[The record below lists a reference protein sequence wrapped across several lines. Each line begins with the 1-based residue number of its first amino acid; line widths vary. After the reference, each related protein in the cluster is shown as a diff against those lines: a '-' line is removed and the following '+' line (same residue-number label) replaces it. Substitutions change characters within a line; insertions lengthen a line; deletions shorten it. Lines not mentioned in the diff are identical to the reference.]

1 MKKKI
6 FVVFVFLQIASF
18 VKAQNDNDKFID
30 SLKYELNKPTHH
42 DTTKISI
49 LFKLVESINND
60 SVWPQYNE
68 RVLPLAYNLL
78 NSNDSKIQLIA
89 QKAIADVHNNRGYLY
104 KIRGNTKLALENYI
118 KALKISEKIN
128 YEYGQISISINLATI
143 LSQQKQ
149 FEEAL
154 KYYNYALQLSLKNN
168 NLTTQAI
175 ALKSIAG
182 IFYLNNQYDSTE
194 VYLLKSK
201 SIFEQLNDVNRIGEI
216 YNGLGVLYFK
226 IKKQELTL
234 NYHYKAL
241 NCFKITN
248 NILQLSNTY
257 YNFSKLLNNPNNL
270 KNLYS
275 ALTYLDTAFIYANK
289 IYFMEGVSD
298 LYHLKS
304 EIFHNLS
311 RSKELNLQQKYDYA
325 IKSLENFKLHKL
337 YSDSI
342 FNKEVLDNTIKQQLN
357 YEFDKKTAILQEQQL
372 RERQLALAEKKKQS
386 IIIGFTISGIVIL
399 LIFLLLLNNRFKL
412 TKKQKQIIEKQKQ
425 LVEEKNKEIT
435 DSINYAKRIQE
446 AILPNKQKW
455 NNLLSESFILY
466 LPKDIVAGD
475 FYWLEETEGYIYVA
489 AADSTGHG
497 VPGAMVSVVCSN
509 ALTKAVTEG
518 ELKNTNEILN
528 RTREIVIEKLSS
540 DKEENI
546 RDGMDVCLVR
556 INKKNKKQIQYSGA
570 NRPLYIVQNGELKEI
585 TPDKQPIGQ
594 YEKSAPFAVQDIV
607 LESAGMLYLSTD
619 GYADQF
625 GGDKQKKLTNK
636 KFKELL
642 IQVSDLPAVEQ
653 YSQLHE
659 HYQHWKDNLEQVD
672 DVTVIGLRL

>member
-1 MKKKI
+1 
-6 FVVFVFLQIASF
+6 
-18 VKAQNDNDKFID
+18 
-30 SLKYELNKPTHH
+30 
-42 DTTKISI
+42 
-49 LFKLVESINND
+49 
-60 SVWPQYNE
+60 
-68 RVLPLAYNLL
+68 
-78 NSNDSKIQLIA
+78 
-89 QKAIADVHNNRGYLY
+89 
-104 KIRGNTKLALENYI
+104 
-118 KALKISEKIN
+118 
-128 YEYGQISISINLATI
+128 
-143 LSQQKQ
+143 
-149 FEEAL
+149 
-154 KYYNYALQLSLKNN
+154 
-168 NLTTQAI
+168 
-175 ALKSIAG
+175 
-182 IFYLNNQYDSTE
+182 
-194 VYLLKSK
+194 
-201 SIFEQLNDVNRIGEI
+201 
-216 YNGLGVLYFK
+216 
-226 IKKQELTL
+226 
-234 NYHYKAL
+234 
-241 NCFKITN
+241 
-248 NILQLSNTY
+248 
-257 YNFSKLLNNPNNL
+257 
-270 KNLYS
+270 
-275 ALTYLDTAFIYANK
+275 
-289 IYFMEGVSD
+289 MEGVSD

-509 ALTKAVTEG
+509 ALTKAVTEDK
-518 ELKNTNEILN
+518 LKNTNEILN

>member
-226 IKKQELTL
+226 IKKQELAL

-289 IYFMEGVSD
+289 IYFMEGVLD

-556 INKKNKKQIQYSGA
+556 INKKNKKQIQFSGA

>member
-509 ALTKAVTEG
+509 ALTKAVTEDK
-518 ELKNTNEILN
+518 LKNTNEILN

>member
-226 IKKQELTL
+226 IKKQELAL

>member
-175 ALKSIAG
+175 ALMSIAG

-226 IKKQELTL
+226 IKKQELAL

-325 IKSLENFKLHKL
+325 IKSL
-337 YSDSI
+337 
-342 FNKEVLDNTIKQQLN
+342 
-357 YEFDKKTAILQEQQL
+357 
-372 RERQLALAEKKKQS
+372 
-386 IIIGFTISGIVIL
+386 
-399 LIFLLLLNNRFKL
+399 
-412 TKKQKQIIEKQKQ
+412 
-425 LVEEKNKEIT
+425 
-435 DSINYAKRIQE
+435 
-446 AILPNKQKW
+446 
-455 NNLLSESFILY
+455 
-466 LPKDIVAGD
+466 
-475 FYWLEETEGYIYVA
+475 
-489 AADSTGHG
+489 
-497 VPGAMVSVVCSN
+497 
-509 ALTKAVTEG
+509 
-518 ELKNTNEILN
+518 
-528 RTREIVIEKLSS
+528 
-540 DKEENI
+540 
-546 RDGMDVCLVR
+546 
-556 INKKNKKQIQYSGA
+556 
-570 NRPLYIVQNGELKEI
+570 
-585 TPDKQPIGQ
+585 
-594 YEKSAPFAVQDIV
+594 
-607 LESAGMLYLSTD
+607 
-619 GYADQF
+619 
-625 GGDKQKKLTNK
+625 
-636 KFKELL
+636 
-642 IQVSDLPAVEQ
+642 
-653 YSQLHE
+653 
-659 HYQHWKDNLEQVD
+659 
-672 DVTVIGLRL
+672 